1 MENSEKIQYV
11 KVITEETDTSVIS
24 VYLEMAKSIILSKL
38 YPYETDDARMEWLK
52 KYDMLQCRIASYML
66 NKRGAEGEKAHS
78 ENGIS
83 RTYYDSEIP
92 KDLLNEITPF
102 ARVL

>member
-38 YPYETDDARMEWLK
+38 YPYETDDARMEWRK
-52 KYDMLQCRIASYML
+52 K
-66 NKRGAEGEKAHS
+66 
-78 ENGIS
+78 
-83 RTYYDSEIP
+83 
-92 KDLLNEITPF
+92 
-102 ARVL
+102 